1 MLLRFIIKLTGRFTT
16 MAVLAVAG
24 ISTGQVQAS
33 DFYHLNQAVDN
44 NQVLEIAPIF
54 DFDGDGCFPAAGIS
68 RDGEQN
74 AGLNTTGSLGGDCR
88 TADFLNYSNT
98 LHRSLCMLKDGS
110 EYCGHFYALYFE
122 KDQVIAGLDPFGHR
136 HDWEQ
141 AAVWTKDG
149 IVTHGSVSAHGDME
163 TRALADVPHTGTHI
177 RVVYHKDG
185 ATTHAM
191 RFAGS
196 TEVAENPY
204 SDFVTSPITSW
215 YQIHGDSKSNAE
227 MRALLNTFDYGS
239 ATIPLKDSNF
249 IDNLNRFKPVSYPDF
264 FDGEDCEYSDW
275 FSEEDSAGAY
285 CANDR
290 IVAGVECS
298 GSYCDNKRLKCC
310 NLPAVSPQGERWET
324 GDWISEELPNSWASD
339 DAVVVGAK
347 CSGRYCDNLK
357 LILRNHSASPGN
369 WTTSFSEE
377 QGLGQCNKGGYVAG
391 VSCSGR
397 YCDSLSLYC
406 QQQ

>member
-1 MLLRFIIKLTGRFTT
+1 MQLNTISQLAGR
-16 MAVLAVAG
+16 LASIAA
-24 ISTGQVQAS
+24 ITFATIFTGQAQAS
-33 DFYHLNQAVDN
+33 DFYHLEQAVEN

-74 AGLNTTGSLGGDCR
+74 AGLDTSGSLGGGCR
-88 TADFLNYSNT
+88 TSDFLNYSNT
-98 LHRSLCMLKDGS
+98 LHRSQCTQKEGS

-122 KDQVIAGLDPFGHR
+122 KDQVVAGWDLFGHR

-149 IVTHGSVSAHGDME
+149 MVTHGSVSAHGDME
-163 TRALADVPHTGTHI
+163 TRPIAEIPHTGSKI

-185 ATTHAM
+185 GGTHAM

-196 TEVAENPY
+196 AEVAENPY
-204 SDFVTSPITSW
+204 SEFVTPPITSW
-215 YQIHGDSKSNAE
+215 YQIHGDSKTNAE
-227 MRALLNTFDYGS
+227 MRSLLNSFDYGS

-249 IDNLNRFKPVSYPDF
+249 ISNLNRFKPASYPEF
-264 FDGEDCEYSDW
+264 FDGEDCEYSSW
-275 FSEEDSAGAY
+275 FSEEDTAGAF

-290 IVAGVECS
+290 VVVGIQCS

-310 NLPAVSPQGERWET
+310 NLPAVTPQDDRWEASH
-324 GDWISEELPNSWASD
+324 WISEESPSSWSSD

-357 LILRNHSASPGN
+357 LLLRNHSAAPGS
-369 WTTSFSEE
+369 WSASFSEE
-377 QGLGQCNKGGYVAG
+377 QGLGQCSKGSYVAG
-391 VSCSGR
+391 IGCSGR
-397 YCDSLSLYC
+397 YCDNLSLYC